1 MPLPV
6 CTEPSSSGGKLP
18 HVLLEDDFTRFSSQR
33 WHVEAEDPTTRVSA
47 EHGQLLI
54 DSPKGVTVWLRQPL
68 QGAYRIEFQRRV
80 VLEGGPNDRLSDFN
94 QFWAV
99 RDPQRADPFTRSGA
113 LDDYDDLDLYYVGM
127 GGNYNSTTR
136 FRRYDGSG
144 QRLLLGEYAD
154 TAHLLEA
161 NRTYG
166 IAIEVDARGTRYQVD
181 GNTFF
186 QARHDGLPPPG
197 YFGFRLVWSRQLISE
212 FRVVRL

>member
-1 MPLPV
+1 MPLPA
-6 CTEPSSSGGKLP
+6 CTEPSSDDAKP
-18 HVLLEDDFTRFSSQR
+18 PEVLFEDPFTHLCAQR
-33 WHVEAEDPTTRVSA
+33 WHIEAEAPTTRVSA
-47 EHGQLLI
+47 ARGQLLI
-54 DSPKGVTVWLRQPL
+54 DSPRGVTVWLRQPL
-68 QGAYRIEFQRRV
+68 QGAYRIEFRRSV
-80 VLEGGPNDRLSDFN
+80 LLEGGPNDRLSDLN
-94 QFWAV
+94 QFWAA
-99 RDPQRADPFTRSGA
+99 RDPRQATPFTRDGA

-166 IAIEVDARGTRYQVD
+166 IAIEVDVGGTRYQVD